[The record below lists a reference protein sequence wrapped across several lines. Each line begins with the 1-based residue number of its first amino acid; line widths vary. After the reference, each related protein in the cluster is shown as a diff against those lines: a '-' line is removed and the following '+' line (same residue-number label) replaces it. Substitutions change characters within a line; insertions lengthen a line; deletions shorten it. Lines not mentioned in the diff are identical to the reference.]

1 MVHWKN
7 AMHTCIYL
15 SFWPSPQFMSLTF
28 SGFDEGL
35 IHRYLVSGQHQHCLL
50 LSVVFILPNV
60 NEQILDNLQLNIHKV
75 GLVCRGSLWN
85 LDDMHAN
92 SLRFRQINYR
102 EAPCHS
108 NIALMLL
115 SNKEIVFIFFECT
128 LPRQFYSLCH
138 HHLYCSTNVHFVV
151 YLLVKEQMKLGIKNK
166 WLFCTQ

>member
-1 MVHWKN
+1 MQRIPASTWASDLHLNLWVWPFLVL
-7 AMHTCIYL
+7 MRGSSIGIY
-15 SFWPSPQFMSLTF
+15 
-28 SGFDEGL
+28 
-35 IHRYLVSGQHQHCLL
+35 YLVSINTAFYFQWSLFYQMLMSKYL
-50 LSVVFILPNV
+50 I
-60 NEQILDNLQLNIHKV
+60 ILQLNIHKV

-92 SLRFRQINYR
+92 SLRLRQINYR

-108 NIALMLL
+108 NIALTLL